1 MEELQGEC
9 SALSSEV
16 LGLIVPLGLEEGVA
30 YCREATTYSYSQPKI
45 ALQSKSSGKDHLR
58 SLSSLPPVFSGNS
71 RLGQSQK
78 QRARRL
84 LDAVHKGQLSW
95 TENRAGK
102 GQSGSEVQRDDTEP
116 ACSVLLET
124 QSSEKKDKTQD
135 FPGGPVV
142 GTLSSQCRGSRV
154 QSLVGKLDPR
164 CHSKIPHVGSMCF
177 N

>member
-1 MEELQGEC
+1 M
-9 SALSSEV
+9 LSTKVSF
-16 LGLIVPLGLEEGVA
+16 PA
-30 YCREATTYSYSQPKI
+30 QRT
-45 ALQSKSSGKDHLR
+45 
-58 SLSSLPPVFSGNS
+58 
-71 RLGQSQK
+71 GQEMGRVD
-78 QRARRL
+78 QRC
-84 LDAVHKGQLSW
+84 K
-95 TENRAGK
+95 EN
-102 GQSGSEVQRDDTEP
+102 TEP